1 MTGGSMQNH
10 ISKRTLSVSSAPTR
24 SSHGLTLI
32 ELLVVIGII
41 GIILT
46 ITIPN
51 FAAMQQRQRIR
62 SGATAVA
69 QDFKQIHERAIA
81 RGRRY
86 YITRVDAQNYQVSDP
101 DGNITTYRLGRTTG
115 GKLRFGVSPS
125 YAGGVPPEANQ
136 AGAPADGFDFLPAG
150 ELVFDNRGGATRG
163 VVYITN
169 DKEDFAIGVNNLGK
183 IKVYHYA
190 SGGWN

>member
-1 MTGGSMQNH
+1 MNGGSMQNQ
-10 ISKRTLSVSSAPTR
+10 KRKDTLSVLNA
-24 SSHGLTLI
+24 L
-32 ELLVVIGII
+32 
-41 GIILT
+41 ILT

-62 SGATAVA
+62 AGAAAVT
-69 QDFKQIHERAIA
+69 QDFKQIRERAIA

-86 YITRVDAQNYQVSDP
+86 HITRVDARTYQVSDP
-101 DGNITTYRLGRTTG
+101 DSNITMYQLGRTTG

-136 AGAPADGFDFLPAG
+136 PGAPADGFDFIPAG
-150 ELVFDNRGGATRG
+150 ELVLDNRGGATRG

-183 IKVYHYA
+183 MKVYHYA
-190 SGGWN
+190 NGGWN

>member
-1 MTGGSMQNH
+1 MQNH
-10 ISKRTLSVSSAPTR
+10 ISKRTLFQLSAPAR
-24 SSHGLTLI
+24 FSRGLTLI

-46 ITIPN
+46 LAIPN
-51 FAAMQQRQRIR
+51 FASMQQKQRIR
-62 SGATAVA
+62 AGATAVA
-69 QDFKQIHERAIA
+69 QDFKQIRERAIA

-86 YITRVDAQNYQVSDP
+86 HVTRVDAQNYQVTDP
-101 DGNITTYRLGRTTG
+101 DSNITIYRLGRTTG
-115 GKLRFGVSPS
+115 GRLRFGVSPS

-136 AGAPADGFDFLPAG
+136 AGAPADGFDFAPAS
-150 ELVFDNRGGATRG
+150 ELIFDNRGGATKG

-169 DKEDFAIGVNNLGK
+169 DKEDFAVGVNNLGK
-183 IKVYHYA
+183 IEVYYYG

>member
-1 MTGGSMQNH
+1 
-10 ISKRTLSVSSAPTR
+10 
-24 SSHGLTLI
+24 LTLI

-46 ITIPN
+46 IAIPN
-51 FAAMQQRQRIR
+51 FASMQQRQRIR
-62 SGATAVA
+62 AGAAAVA
-69 QDFKQIHERAIA
+69 QDFKQIRERAIA

-86 YITRVDAQNYQVSDP
+86 YIARVDAQNYQVSDP
-101 DGNITTYRLGRTTG
+101 DSNITIYRLGRTTG
-115 GKLRFGVSPS
+115 GALRFGVSTS
-125 YAGGVPPEANQ
+125 YVGGVPPEANL
-136 AGAPADGFDFLPAG
+136 AGAPADGFDFVPAG
-150 ELVFDNRGGATRG
+150 ELILDSRGGANRG

-190 SGGWN
+190 NGGWN